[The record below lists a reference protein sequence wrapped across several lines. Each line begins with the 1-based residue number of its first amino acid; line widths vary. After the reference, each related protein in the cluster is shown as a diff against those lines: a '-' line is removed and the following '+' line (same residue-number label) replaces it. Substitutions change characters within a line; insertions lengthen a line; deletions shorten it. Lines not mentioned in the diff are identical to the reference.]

1 MSGMQFDFLVLV
13 YALPMVGIWIFLGHS
28 GRKEEQRSVQAKAEA
43 HEAGLHE
50 PATLHPV
57 IDPAACMGCGACV
70 RACPEGEILGLI
82 GGKAHLIEP
91 SHCIGHGA
99 CRAACPFDAISLVFG
114 TATRGVDLP
123 VVGPDF
129 QTNVPGLYIAGE
141 LGGMGL
147 IRNAIEQGRQA
158 MNSIAAS
165 KVTGKGGDVLDV
177 VIVGAGPAGF
187 SASLRAKELGLSFVT
202 LEQETLG
209 GTVAHF
215 PRGKLVMT
223 EPANLPLVGLVK
235 FRETSKE
242 SLLEFWR
249 GVQQR
254 TGLKINF
261 QERVEDL
268 KPNDGSGFDVRTSR
282 QTYQARTVVLA
293 IGRRGTPRM
302 LGVPGEDLSKVVY
315 RMIDPEQY
323 AGRNLLV
330 VGGGD
335 SAVEAATTV
344 ADLGSAGVTLSY
356 RGEAIAR
363 CRPKNRAR
371 LEALVQ
377 EGRIRL
383 MLNSN
388 VSAIQQH
395 AVHILQGGQTF
406 KIANDDVVICA
417 GGVLPSDFL
426 REIGIEIETKHGT
439 A

>member
-1 MSGMQFDFLVLV
+1 M
-13 YALPMVGIWIFLGHS
+13 
-28 GRKEEQRSVQAKAEA
+28 
-43 HEAGLHE
+43 
-50 PATLHPV
+50 
-57 IDPAACMGCGACV
+57 
-70 RACPEGEILGLI
+70 
-82 GGKAHLIEP
+82 
-91 SHCIGHGA
+91 
-99 CRAACPFDAISLVFG
+99 
-114 TATRGVDLP
+114 
-123 VVGPDF
+123 
-129 QTNVPGLYIAGE
+129 
-141 LGGMGL
+141 
-147 IRNAIEQGRQA
+147 
-158 MNSIAAS
+158 
-165 KVTGKGGDVLDV
+165 LDV

-242 SLLEFWR
+242 SLLEFWS
-249 GVQQR
+249 GVQQK
-254 TGLKINF
+254 TGLAINF
-261 QERVEDL
+261 QERVEDVERS
-268 KPNDGSGFDVRTSR
+268 SGGGFEIRSSRT
-282 QTYQARTVVLA
+282 TYKTKAVLLA
-293 IGRRGTPRM
+293 IGRRGTPRT
-302 LGVPGEDLSKVVY
+302 LGVPGEELSKVVY
-315 RMIDPEQY
+315 RMIDPQQY
-323 AGRNLLV
+323 ANRNLLV

-335 SAVEAATTV
+335 SAVEAAATV
-344 ADLGSAGVTLSY
+344 AELGSAGVTLSY

-363 CRPKNRAR
+363 CRPKNRAK

-388 VSAIQQH
+388 VSAIQLH